1 MTPAVREAIGR
12 VRAWSP
18 TYQYQDIYIVL
29 AALDKAEVEIARKDA
44 ALNRIADQSE
54 WVMIQARDA
63 IAAITEGRGG

>member
-1 MTPAVREAIGR
+1 MTPAEREAMER
-12 VRAWSP
+12 VRAWTP
-18 TYQYQDIYIVL
+18 PYQYQDAYIVI